1 MLNTP
6 LSLYLHFPW
15 CISKCPY
22 CDFNSHKL
30 KGDIPEQK
38 YIETLLR
45 DLSKEAERETRSNLY
60 SIFMGGGTPSLFSAS
75 AIDDLFAG
83 IKSKFNFD
91 ESEITLES
99 NPGSFDQ
106 ANFDGY
112 REAGINRLSIGAQ
125 SFSSEALNRLGRIHN
140 PDDIERAYAG
150 ARKAGFSR
158 INIDLMHGLPG
169 QSLEDAIYDLK
180 KAIDLG
186 PEHISWYQ
194 LTIEP
199 NTRFYKYPPI
209 LPRDTILEDI
219 FHTGNDLLENAG
231 FIKYE
236 VSAYSLDS
244 EESLHNLNYWQFG
257 DYLGV
262 GAGAHGKITRNQ
274 KIIRTSKNKV
284 PAEYI
289 DNPVGKLREV
299 DPRELTIEFLLNALR
314 LTKGFSLSL
323 FRNTTGLTTK
333 SLEPFLEKAIME
345 GFLTRN
351 LDEIKPTTKGQ
362 LFLNDLLLLV
372 E

>member
-1 MLNTP
+1 MLKTP

-22 CDFNSHKL
+22 CDFNSHEL
-30 KGDIPEQK
+30 KRDVPEQK

-45 DLSKEAERETRSNLY
+45 DLSIEAETENRSKLH
-60 SIFMGGGTPSLFSAS
+60 SIFMGGGTPSIFSAS
-75 AIDDLFAG
+75 AIDDLLTG
-83 IKSKFNFD
+83 IKRRFDFN

-99 NPGSFDQ
+99 NPSSFDQ

-112 REAGINRLSIGAQ
+112 RETGINRLSIGAQ
-125 SFSSEALNRLGRIHN
+125 SFSLGALNQLGRNHN
-140 PDDIERAYAG
+140 PDDIDRAFAG
-150 ARKAGFSR
+150 ARRAGFNR
-158 INIDLMHGLPG
+158 INLDLMHGLPG
-169 QSLEDAIYDLK
+169 QSREDAIYDLNR
-180 KAIDLG
+180 AIDLG

-209 LPRDTILEDI
+209 LPQDAILEDI

-236 VSAYSLDS
+236 VSAYAIDS

-262 GAGAHGKITRNQ
+262 GAGAHGKITRNK
-274 KIIRTSKNKV
+274 KIIRTSKKKM
-284 PAEYI
+284 PDEYI
-289 DNPVGKLREV
+289 ENPTGKLREV
-299 DPRELTIEFLLNALR
+299 DPSELTIEFLLNALR
-314 LTKGFSLSL
+314 LTSGFSLSL
-323 FRNTTGLTTK
+323 FRETTGLTTE
-333 SLEPFLEKAIME
+333 SLEPFLEKAITK

-351 LDEIKPTTKGQ
+351 LDEIKPTAKGQ
-362 LFLNDLLLLV
+362 LFLNDLLLLA